1 MDERHKNRLVDR
13 FLGLISAAV
22 VALASFWFGSFA
34 SDKEVMALE
43 NQVKVL
49 EEKKA
54 DKKELA
60 KIKTGIKILASGFCI
75 MDKKTC
81 EIKKDIE
88 RELK

>member
-1 MDERHKNRLVDR
+1 MDERHKTKLFDR

-43 NQVKVL
+43 SQVKIL

-54 DKKELA
+54 DKKEIT
-60 KIKTGIKILASGFCI
+60 KIKTGMKILASGFCI

-81 EIKKDIE
+81 GLKEDIE